1 MKAKESAA
9 SFFAL
14 HRQEYPSGQFSVNR
28 LEEFGCSAT
37 NLPSNRRDFY
47 KISLIVEGG
56 GILSYSDKSIRIE
69 GPCLSFMN
77 PMIPYS
83 WEPLADQQRGYFC
96 LFREDFIDAHLKNG
110 SLAQSPLFKTGG
122 NHIFFPGKEKLEFL
136 QQIFENM
143 LREMS
148 SGYVNKQELQ
158 KSYVQI
164 IMHEALKM
172 QPPDTYYQA
181 GNASQRISELF
192 TELLERQFPLDP
204 PHQVIRLK
212 NANEFAEHL
221 SVHTNHLNRAL
232 KETTGKTTTEWIA
245 EKITAEAKAL
255 LRHSNCDIAE
265 IGYCLGFEHA
275 SNFNIFFK
283 KQTGQTPNQFRKAV
297 VSIS

>member
-1 MKAKESAA
+1 
-9 SFFAL
+9 
-14 HRQEYPSGQFSVNR
+14 
-28 LEEFGCSAT
+28 
-37 NLPSNRRDFY
+37 
-47 KISLIVEGG
+47 
-56 GILSYSDKSIRIE
+56 
-69 GPCLSFMN
+69 
-77 PMIPYS
+77 
-83 WEPLADQQRGYFC
+83 
-96 LFREDFIDAHLKNG
+96 
-110 SLAQSPLFKTGG
+110 QSPLFKTGG
-122 NHIFFPGKEKLEFL
+122 NHIFFPDKEKLQFL

-212 NANEFAEHL
+212 NANEFAAHL

-232 KETTGKTTTEWIA
+232 KETTGKTTTDWIS

-255 LRHSNCDIAE
+255 LLHSNCDIAA

>member
-14 HRQEYPSGQFSVNR
+14 HGQEYPNGQFSVNR
-28 LEEFGCSAT
+28 LEEFGCSTT

-47 KISLIVEGG
+47 KISLIVQGG

-69 GPCLSFMN
+69 GACLSFMN

-83 WEPLADQQRGYFC
+83 WEPLTDRQTGYFC
-96 LFREDFIDAHLKNG
+96 LFREDFTDTHLKNG

-122 NHIFFPGKEKLEFL
+122 NHIFFPDKEKLQFL

-212 NANEFAEHL
+212 NANEFAAHL

-232 KETTGKTTTEWIA
+232 KETTGKTTTDWIS

-255 LRHSNCDIAE
+255 LLHSNCDIAV

>member
-1 MKAKESAA
+1 MIVPFEFHNFTRMKAKESAA

-14 HRQEYPSGQFSVNR
+14 HGQEYPSGQFSVNR
-28 LEEFGCSAT
+28 LEEFGCNTT

-47 KISLIVEGG
+47 KISLITQGG

-69 GPCLSFMN
+69 GACLSFMN

-83 WEPLADQQRGYFC
+83 WEPLTAQQAGYFC

-122 NHIFFPGKEKLEFL
+122 NHIFFPGKGQLDFL
-136 QQIFENM
+136 RQIFENM
-143 LREMS
+143 LREMN
-148 SGYVNKQELQ
+148 SGYINKQELL

-181 GNASQRISELF
+181 GNASQRISKLF
-192 TELLERQFPLDP
+192 AELLERQFPLDP

-221 SVHTNHLNRAL
+221 AVHTNHLNRAL
-232 KETTGKTTTEWIA
+232 KETTGKTTTEWIS

-255 LRHSNCDIAE
+255 LLHSNCDIAE

-275 SNFNIFFK
+275 SNFNIFL
-283 KQTGQTPNQFRKAV
+283 
-297 VSIS
+297 SLIHI

>member
-1 MKAKESAA
+1 MKAKETVHE
-9 SFFAL
+9 FFEL
-14 HRQEYPSGQFSVNR
+14 HGREYPSGQFNVNR

-47 KISLIVEGG
+47 KISLITKGG
-56 GILSYSDKSIRIE
+56 GTLSYSDKSIQL
-69 GPCLSFMN
+69 GDMSLSFMN

-83 WEPLADQQRGYFC
+83 WEPATDQQTGYFC
-96 LFREDFIDAHLKNG
+96 LFREDFIDANLKNG
-110 SLAQSPLFKTGG
+110 GLAQSPLFKAGG
-122 NHIFFPGKEKLEFL
+122 NHIFFPDAPTGSFL
-136 QQIFENM
+136 QGIFENM
-143 LREMS
+143 LREMQ
-148 SGYVNKQELQ
+148 SGYAHKHDLLR
-158 KSYVQI
+158 SYVQI

-172 QPPDTYYQA
+172 QAPDTYYQA

-192 TELLERQFPLDP
+192 FDLLERQFPIDP
-204 PHQVIRLK
+204 PQVIRFK
-212 NANEFAEHL
+212 NANEFAEQL

-245 EKITAEAKAL
+245 EKITREAKAL
-255 LRHSNCDIAE
+255 ILHSNCDIAE

-283 KQTGQTPNQFRKAV
+283 KQTNQTPNQFRKTV

>member
-14 HRQEYPSGQFSVNR
+14 HGQEYPSGQFSVNR
-28 LEEFGCSAT
+28 LEEFGCNTT

-47 KISLIVEGG
+47 KISLITQGG

-69 GPCLSFMN
+69 GACLSFMN

-83 WEPLADQQRGYFC
+83 WEPLTAQQAGYFC

-122 NHIFFPGKEKLEFL
+122 NHIFFPGKGQLDFL
-136 QQIFENM
+136 RQIFENM
-143 LREMS
+143 LREMN
-148 SGYVNKQELQ
+148 SGYINKQELL

-181 GNASQRISELF
+181 GNASQRISKLF
-192 TELLERQFPLDP
+192 AELLERQFPLDP

-221 SVHTNHLNRAL
+221 AVHTNHLNRAL
-232 KETTGKTTTEWIA
+232 KETTGKTTTEWIS

-255 LRHSNCDIAE
+255 LLHSNCDIAE